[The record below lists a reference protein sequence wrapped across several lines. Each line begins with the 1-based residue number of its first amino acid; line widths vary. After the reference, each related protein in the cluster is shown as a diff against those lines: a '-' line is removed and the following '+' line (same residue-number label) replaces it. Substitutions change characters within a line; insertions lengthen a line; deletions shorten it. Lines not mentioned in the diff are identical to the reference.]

1 MAETFEALLCFSVV
15 VLLVL
20 TIALAIVVIIK
31 LLREFL

>member
-20 TIALAIVVIIK
+20 TIALAIAVLIK

>member
-15 VLLVL
+15 VLLGM